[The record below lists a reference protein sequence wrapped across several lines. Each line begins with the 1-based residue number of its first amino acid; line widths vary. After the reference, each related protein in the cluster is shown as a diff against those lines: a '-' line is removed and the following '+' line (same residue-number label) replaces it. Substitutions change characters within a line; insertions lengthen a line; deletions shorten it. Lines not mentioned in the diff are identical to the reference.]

1 LAEIYLRL
9 RQIKRRRGGRAIL
22 AWRFSDRGEAMAKS
36 DKEVAVSKGK
46 LERLPR
52 AAPFGDID
60 RLFEDF
66 LGRGWLRPFS
76 WERPPAEM
84 PAFAPSVDVIDRED
98 EVLVRAEVPGFRKE
112 DIEISVSG
120 TMLTIKGETKTEA
133 KEEKGDY
140 YRCEISR
147 GAFARTLA
155 LPAEVDES
163 KARAAMK
170 EGMLELTLPKLEK
183 SKRRRITID

>member
-1 LAEIYLRL
+1 MT
-9 RQIKRRRGGRAIL
+9 KGN
-22 AWRFSDRGEAMAKS
+22 
-36 DKEVAVSKGK
+36 KEVAVSKGK

-60 RLFEDF
+60 RLFDDF
-66 LGRGWLRPFS
+66 FGRGWMRPFG
-76 WERPPAEM
+76 WERPLAEM

-98 EVLVRAEVPGFRKE
+98 EVVVRAEVPGFRKE
-112 DIEISVSG
+112 DINISVSG
-120 TMLTIKGETKTEA
+120 TMLTVKGESKTEET
-133 KEEKGDY
+133 EEKGDY

-163 KARAAMK
+163 KAKAAMK
-170 EGMLELTLPKLEK
+170 DGMLELTLPKLEK
-183 SKRRRITID
+183 SKRRRIAID